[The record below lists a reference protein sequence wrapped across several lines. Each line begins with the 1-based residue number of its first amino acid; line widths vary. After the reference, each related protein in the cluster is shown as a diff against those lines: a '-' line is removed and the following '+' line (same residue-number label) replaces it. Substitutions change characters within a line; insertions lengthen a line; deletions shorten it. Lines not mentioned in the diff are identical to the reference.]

1 MKMFLSMELPPQ
13 RMVGQCHEVPL
24 FSISWDGGWWHPQV
38 GCWGGKSS
46 QQVGWFGAFSKQSS
60 YPNIVEA
67 CKICKKRRRKKRKK
81 ERKEEKREKKGRE
94 REKKGERK
102 KKRSKE
108 DTPQKKRQKYC

>member
-1 MKMFLSMELPPQ
+1 M
-13 RMVGQCHEVPL
+13 
-24 FSISWDGGWWHPQV
+24 

-67 CKICKKRRRKKRKK
+67 CKICKKRIRKKRKK
-81 ERKEEKREKKGRE
+81 GEKRRKKGKKKRRE

-102 KKRSKE
+102 KRRSKE
-108 DTPQKKRQKYC
+108 DTPPKKRQKYC

>member
-1 MKMFLSMELPPQ
+1 M
-13 RMVGQCHEVPL
+13 
-24 FSISWDGGWWHPQV
+24 

-81 ERKEEKREKKGRE
+81 GEKRRKKGKKKEGKRKKRRKE
-94 REKKGERK
+94 K
-102 KKRSKE
+102 KKKYGRRPPKKE
-108 DTPQKKRQKYC
+108 AKVLLEPMIEQCFPAAQQLYMQFGVPWGGGTLWSII

>member
-1 MKMFLSMELPPQ
+1 M
-13 RMVGQCHEVPL
+13 
-24 FSISWDGGWWHPQV
+24 

-81 ERKEEKREKKGRE
+81 GEKKRKKGKKREGKRKKRRKEKKE
-94 REKKGERK
+94 VRK
-102 KKRSKE
+102 TPPKKRGKSTARAN
-108 DTPQKKRQKYC
+108 D

>member
-1 MKMFLSMELPPQ
+1 M
-13 RMVGQCHEVPL
+13 
-24 FSISWDGGWWHPQV
+24 

-67 CKICKKRRRKKRKK
+67 CKICKKKGEKRRKK
-81 ERKEEKREKKGRE
+81 EKKGRE

-102 KKRSKE
+102 KRRSKE
-108 DTPQKKRQKYC
+108 DAPQKKRQKYC

>member
-1 MKMFLSMELPPQ
+1 M
-13 RMVGQCHEVPL
+13 
-24 FSISWDGGWWHPQV
+24 

-81 ERKEEKREKKGRE
+81 GEKRRKKGKKREGKRKKRRKE
-94 REKKGERK
+94 K
-102 KKRSKE
+102 KKEVRK
-108 DTPQKKRQKYC
+108 TPPKKRGKSTARAND